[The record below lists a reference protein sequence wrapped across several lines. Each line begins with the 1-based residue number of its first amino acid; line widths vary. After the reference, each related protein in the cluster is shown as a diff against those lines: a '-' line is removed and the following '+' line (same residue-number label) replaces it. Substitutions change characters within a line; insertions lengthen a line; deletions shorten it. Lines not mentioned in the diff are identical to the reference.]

1 MSSLLFVQG
10 IFETGIRAAYGQLQ
24 SSTAH
29 TAHTGC
35 KLVALDIEN
44 CKSI

>member
-1 MSSLLFVQG
+1 MQNANTYDTY
-10 IFETGIRAAYGQLQ
+10 IAPP
-24 SSTAH
+24 
-29 TAHTGC
+29 AHTGC